1 MRALNHAWAA
11 HGAHSSTQLAGVW
24 LPKKMGRFLGIGF
37 CPFWAK
43 RPFWGSF
50 EAGGFTSSLQR
61 AGTSSARLESHEIA
75 ELLSEGLPFKRE
87 SRRYTEVIQLQAP
100 HPRQTLT
107 ERRRETPARPR
118 DIRNRVAAPGGG
130 FQVTKPP
137 AVTSPG
143 DRTELSNFPLAFS
156 RAAR

>member
-1 MRALNHAWAA
+1 MRALNHAWVA

-87 SRRYTEVIQLQAP
+87 SRRYGEVIQLQAP
-100 HPRQTLT
+100 HPRETLRTAARNACSAETSAT
-107 ERRRETPARPR
+107 EWQQQR
-118 DIRNRVAAPGGG
+118 GG

-137 AVTSPG
+137 AVTSPR